1 VTQLNPYPDY
11 VHSGVEWLAR
21 VPAHWATEPIGKLFT
36 ERRTTVSDADF
47 QPLSVTRAGIVPQ
60 LENVAK
66 TDNGEGRKL
75 VRSGDF
81 AINSRSDRKGSS
93 GISDRDGSVSV
104 ITTVLTPREMDPA
117 YLHHLLRSEP
127 FQEEFYRYGSGIVAD
142 LWSTRWSA
150 MKGIRLVVPPL
161 VEQRRIAAFLDR
173 ETAEIDAFIAD
184 QEELIGLLA
193 ERRAATKTRHFEQ
206 VVRIEHG
213 GDGSPL
219 NVAISE
225 SDVRVGRS
233 ERELMSVS
241 IHRGLLPWSEMHDK
255 EPSSDN
261 FETYKVVEPGDVV
274 LNRMRAFQGA
284 AGVSQQRGM
293 VSPDYAV
300 FKVSPLCVPEYI
312 SELLRSTP
320 MIEAIKLRLR
330 GIGDGDSG
338 TVRTPR
344 INVRDLVRI
353 KTDLPDREGQRRAFE
368 TLTNETTELNAAI
381 ADARDAIALSRER
394 RAALI
399 SAAVT
404 GKIDV
409 REHGAVK

>member
-1 VTQLNPYPDY
+1 
-11 VHSGVEWLAR
+11 
-21 VPAHWATEPIGKLFT
+21 
-36 ERRTTVSDADF
+36 
-47 QPLSVTRAGIVPQ
+47 VPQ